1 MVGLVQTHLVDVLTL
16 FFFFFFSFNNILSES
31 LRLMQTW
38 SFQLLP
44 YPSSIL
50 AAYSKLWLRKAKQ
63 DFPGGPVVKTL
74 HVQCKGHRFDPR

>member
-1 MVGLVQTHLVDVLTL
+1 
-16 FFFFFFSFNNILSES
+16 
-31 LRLMQTW
+31 MQTW

-50 AAYSKLWLRKAKQ
+50 AAYSKLWLREANQ

-74 HVQCKGHRFDPR
+74 HFQCKGHRFDPW